1 MVEDAAVSCVDE
13 VLSHGGL
20 RVGLVKVVGRSW
32 VLVSRVARDIRM
44 HLLLLVFVVPSSPW
58 SVSNVSASRQS
69 PTLYRCQLLMG
80 GG

>member
-20 RVGLVKVVGRSW
+20 QVGLVKVVGRSW
-32 VLVSRVARDIRM
+32 VLVGRVAGDIRM
-44 HLLLLVFVVPSSPW
+44 DGLLLVLVVPSLPV

-69 PTLYRCQLLMG
+69 ATLYRCQLLMG